1 MAAAAALVRRSL
13 ARRAAAMMGYLG
25 GGGGRWGSTLQRRRR
40 HEGGSAV
47 EEGEAELLPAEW
59 RRAAYPSLIKLGD
72 RLKNLDRVDSRVITI
87 DDGVPVADAGVISQM
102 QTFKSLASAFI
113 WSAPSSSSSSA
124 AAFFSGDPE
133 RKRGPMALN
142 SLTGVCNFLDISAQQ
157 RKSVRLTI
165 SPQVTQHHIW
175 RGAVE
180 ELLRN
185 LTAESRA
192 ARRSPALRMAEQ
204 IATSCLRLLADAEQE
219 TTPLW
224 MQLSPEKRKEGEVGE
239 PLEMRRWGEVLEMFG
254 HLSACLAEEKQEEEK
269 LRAAAAL
276 ENVETMKEGLYQ
288 IKDLLVE
295 REIGYREARRQDSLV
310 QKRLSKGLGHSSRC
324 LFTLLLYYLYG
335 SVSDL
340 EVDLCGLSGDGA
352 GRRRV
357 SAGKVLT
364 AGDERMVSGALKQLD
379 RALGVLKLVWE
390 TAGEKRAALDLRG
403 HIWWLGAEPRSL
415 MYRGNWFFIHD
426 LKL

>member
-1 MAAAAALVRRSL
+1 MAAAAVVRQSPALRL
-13 ARRAAAMMGYLG
+13 AAMMGYLG
-25 GGGGRWGSTLQRRRR
+25 AGCGQWGSTLQRRRR
-40 HEGGSAV
+40 HDGGSPM
-47 EEGEAELLPAEW
+47 EEEEEPLPAEW
-59 RRAAYPSLIKLGD
+59 RRAAYPSLIKLAS

-87 DDGVPVADAGVISQM
+87 DDGMPVADAGVISQM

-113 WSAPSSSSSSA
+113 WSAPSFSSSFSA
-124 AAFFSGDPE
+124 AAFFSGGPE
-133 RKRGPMALN
+133 KKRGPMALT
-142 SLTGVCNFLDISAQQ
+142 SLTGLCDFLSISAQQ
-157 RKSVRLTI
+157 RKSIRLTI

-185 LTAESRA
+185 LGAESRA
-192 ARRSPALRMAEQ
+192 AALGRRRSPALRMAEQ
-204 IATSCLRLLADAEQE
+204 IAASCLRFLADAEQE

-224 MQLSPEKRKEGEVGE
+224 MKLSPEKRKKEGDERE
-239 PLEMRRWGEVLEMFG
+239 PLEMRQWGEVLEMFG
-254 HLSACLAEEKQEEEK
+254 HLSACLAEEEK
-269 LRAAAAL
+269 LWAAAAL
-276 ENVETMKEGLYQ
+276 GKVEAMKEGLYQ

-324 LFTLLLYYLYG
+324 LFTLLVYYLYG
-335 SVSDL
+335 AVSDL
-340 EVDLCGLSGDGA
+340 EVDLCGLFGDGA

-364 AGDERMVSGALKQLD
+364 AGDERMVGSALKQLD
-379 RALGVLKLVWE
+379 RVLGVLKLVWE

-403 HIWWLGAEPRSL
+403 HIWWVGAEPRSL